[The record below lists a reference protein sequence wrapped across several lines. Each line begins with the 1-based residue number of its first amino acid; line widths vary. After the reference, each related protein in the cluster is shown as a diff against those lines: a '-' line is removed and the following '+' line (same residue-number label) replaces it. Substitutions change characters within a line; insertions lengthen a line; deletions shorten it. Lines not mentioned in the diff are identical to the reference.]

1 METALGKIQ
10 HGSHRSRLPDSA
22 AFSDDGAVEHRIV
35 PGVVVEHAGERW
47 RVDRVLGA
55 DAVLLR
61 AEDGPPVA
69 VDPARVT
76 FPDEAAENPARRQS
90 IDVVQCT
97 EADWAEATRRRD
109 AVLRLARQRDLT
121 AAEIEAAAAE
131 LGLKRRRVWQLLR
144 LARTRGT
151 DIAAFLPAR
160 RQPRAKRLTPEVE
173 AVIAQAIE
181 QHYAKPSRPSLLSLA
196 GEIDRR
202 CAAGGL
208 TPPSYK
214 AVQTRV
220 QQHDLQW
227 LTRRREGGGKA
238 RALRL
243 LTGAHPGALAPWA
256 RVQIDSTRCDLCLVR
271 ESDRT
276 SIGRPTVTFALDLYS
291 RVVLGFAVSLDGTS
305 TVTTAR
311 CLEHACLPKDEWL
324 AMRGLTQ
331 VHWPVWG
338 KPVVLE
344 HDRGPENEAAGI
356 QRGLR
361 LYDIEGRRRPV
372 GHPEMHGMIERLIG
386 TMMRQIHERRGT
398 TFSNVSER
406 GEAAPEQQACLTLA
420 ELERV
425 LTLVV
430 DSYHHTVHAAT
441 GERPLERYLAWYRRP
456 DLSDAERAPPR
467 LPAGRLLLDF
477 LPYQRRALT
486 RCGFRLFRIDYSSRD
501 LLDMWRRDNGRRV
514 MRIVVYDPRSL
525 ATVWVMDEVSGN
537 YIAVPYRVPHPDMTL
552 AESEEARRRMR
563 ALKAADRTE
572 RRLFDNLAAIRAI
585 EAQAKTTT
593 ARRKAERTRQAGN
606 GAGEAAMR
614 LPRPAPAVVWGS
626 AKPVPPIAH
635 GMAPRPLVIEPF
647 ADVEVL

>member
-1 METALGKIQ
+1 VETTAGRIRR
-10 HGSHRSRLPDSA
+10 GRHRSRLPDSA
-22 AFSDDGAVEHRIV
+22 ASPDDAGVEHRIV
-35 PGVVVEHAGERW
+35 PGMVVEHAGERW

-61 AEDGPPVA
+61 GEDGPPVA
-69 VDPARVT
+69 VDPARVA
-76 FPDEAAENPARRQS
+76 FPGEAAETIAARRP
-90 IDVVQCT
+90 IDAVQCS
-97 EADWAEATRRRD
+97 EADWAEAARRRD
-109 AVLRLARQRDLT
+109 AVLRLAHQGNRT
-121 AAEIEAAAAE
+121 AAEIDATAAE
-131 LGLKRRRVWQLLR
+131 LGLNRRRVWQLLR
-144 LARTRGT
+144 LVRTRGT
-151 DIAAFLPAR
+151 DIATFLPAR
-160 RQPRAKRLTPEVE
+160 RQPRAKRLAPDVE
-173 AVIAQAIE
+173 AVIVQAIE

-196 GEIDRR
+196 REVDRR

-214 AVQTRV
+214 AVQMRV

-243 LTGAHPGALAPWA
+243 LTGAHPGAAAPWA
-256 RVQIDSTRCDLCLVR
+256 RVQIDSTPCDLCLVR
-271 ESDRT
+271 EPDRT
-276 SIGRPTVTFALDLYS
+276 AIGRPTVTFALDLYS
-291 RVVLGFAVSLDGTS
+291 RLVLGFAVSLDGAS

-324 AMRGLTQ
+324 ARRGLPQ

-338 KPVVLE
+338 KPAVLE

-361 LYDIEGRRRPV
+361 IYGIEGRRRPV

-386 TMMRQIHERRGT
+386 TMMHQIHERRGT
-398 TFSNVSER
+398 TFSSVSER
-406 GEAAPEQQACLTLA
+406 GEAAPEQLACLTLA
-420 ELERV
+420 ELEQV

-430 DSYHHTVHAAT
+430 DSYHHTVHAVT

-456 DLSDAERAPPR
+456 DLSDADRVPPR
-467 LPAGRLLLDF
+467 LPGRLLLDF

-501 LLDMWRRDNGRRV
+501 LLGMWRRDNGRRV
-514 MRIVVYDPRSL
+514 MRILVYDPRSL
-525 ATVWVMDEVSGN
+525 ATVWVMDEASGE

-552 AESEEARRRMR
+552 AESEETRRRMC

-572 RRLFDNLAAIRAI
+572 RRLFDNLSAIRAI
-585 EAQAKTTT
+585 EAQAHTTT
-593 ARRKAERTRQAGN
+593 ARRKAERARQARH
-606 GAGEAAMR
+606 GAREAATR
-614 LPRPAPAVVWGS
+614 LPRPVAALAS
-626 AKPVPPIAH
+626 ASGKPVSPA
-635 GMAPRPLVIEPF
+635 ANELSPRPSIIEPF